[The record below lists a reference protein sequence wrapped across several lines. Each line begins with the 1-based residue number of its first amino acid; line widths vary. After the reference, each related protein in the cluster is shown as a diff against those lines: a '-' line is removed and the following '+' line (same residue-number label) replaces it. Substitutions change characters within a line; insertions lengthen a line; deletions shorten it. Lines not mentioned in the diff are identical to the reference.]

1 MVTSILSDIL
11 FSSLENGLYILSY
24 YVIIK
29 QIVCQGV
36 GLVLL
41 NIDTIHDSGNHRVKD
56 KEKARIFKYIC
67 AGDIS
72 TRKSVTADLGLRPIT
87 VSKIVKELIED
98 GLVVEGERIARSG
111 KGRPEVEL
119 FPDFLK
125 LTAVSF
131 TVVSREVRGF
141 LLNLNGE
148 ILESISASIPG
159 DAGNGEIAAEIGK
172 LADTLTASVPKG
184 SGLAG
189 IGASLPGTVN
199 LNEGIWISS
208 SRWPEMGN
216 LSLSKVLSEY
226 GVPLFLYRSLD
237 PELEYL
243 LFRNS
248 EYRKG
253 GTLLFHWGYG
263 IGSAYSYGGQVLT
276 SSLGRF
282 GEVGHWQV
290 EPDSGKRCSC
300 GSYGCLETE
309 AALWAILPEM
319 RKVYPDAPED
329 EAGFTAFIRTLDIT
343 SMDVMKK
350 ALGYV
355 TGSLGNL
362 YKIFYPDRII
372 LIGPFTGNPYI
383 LKKLKDAFT
392 LHIPEYARPSID
404 FKVVTENNG
413 AVLGNVYHLFRK
425 ALKPLLETRINV

>member
-1 MVTSILSDIL
+1 M
-11 FSSLENGLYILSY
+11 
-24 YVIIK
+24 
-29 QIVCQGV
+29 
-36 GLVLL
+36 LL
-41 NIDTIHDSGNHRVKD
+41 NIDTIHDTGNHRIKD

-67 AGDIS
+67 TADIS
-72 TRKSVTADLGLRPIT
+72 TRKSITTNLGLRPIT

-98 GLVVEGERIARSG
+98 GLIVEGEQIARRG
-111 KGRPEVEL
+111 KGRPEVAL

-159 DAGNGEIAAEIGK
+159 NAGNEEIASEIRN
-172 LADTLTASVPKG
+172 LADTLTSSVPKG
-184 SGLAG
+184 SELAG
-189 IGASLPGTVN
+189 IGASLPGTVTA
-199 LNEGIWISS
+199 EKGMWISS
-208 SRWPEMGN
+208 SRWPRMNN
-216 LSLSKVLSEY
+216 LPVSKVLSKY
-226 GVPLFLYRSLD
+226 KVPLFLYRSLD

-248 EYRKG
+248 ECREG

-263 IGSAYSYGGQVLT
+263 IGSAYAYGGQVLKST
-276 SSLGRF
+276 LGRF

-290 EPDSGKRCSC
+290 EPESDKRCSC

-309 AALWAILPEM
+309 AALWAILPEI

-329 EAGFTAFIRTLDIT
+329 EPGFTDFIRTLDIT
-343 SMDVMKK
+343 SMMVMKK
-350 ALGYV
+350 ALAYV
-355 TGSLGNL
+355 SGSLGNL
-362 YKIFYPDRII
+362 YKIFYPDRIM
-372 LIGPFTGNPYI
+372 LLGPFTGNPYI

-392 LHIPEYARPSID
+392 LHIPEYARSSID

-425 ALKPLLETRINV
+425 ALKPLLETRGNV